1 MDEKCFGLSPH
12 GWWKNEAVIPLFQHQ
27 PTKKSFFAIINL
39 NDVELDEI
47 VTESFS
53 QITEEIT
60 KSDDEES
67 SGDEST
73 TNDIEL

>member
-1 MDEKCFGLSPH
+1 M
-12 GWWKNEAVIPLFQHQ
+12 IPLFQRQ
-27 PTKKSFFAIINL
+27 PTKKSFAAIINL

-60 KSDDEES
+60 ESGDEES

-73 TNDIEL
+73 NDIEL